1 MSGYVAGRLLTAGA
15 QAVAV
20 LVVVFALTSLLPGDT
35 AVVILDEHADAEQV
49 AALREQLGLDRPV
62 PVRFL
67 HWIGGLVHGDLGTS
81 LLTGTPV
88 AEQLAR
94 DVATTALLTVLT
106 LAVVL
111 PLALAIGI
119 LSGLREG
126 SRTDRALNTAT
137 VLLNS
142 VPEFALGLVLVGLL
156 GVQWGWLPATAA
168 GMSGWSLLSDPAVL
182 VLPVAV
188 LAGKHLCALS
198 RQVRIGVAECSRAEY
213 AVHARL
219 LGLPERTVV
228 TRHVLPNALGPAV
241 QQLAR
246 AVDGLLGGVVVVEAL
261 FALPGMGS
269 GFLDAVQA
277 RDLPVVQGYA
287 LVFALTTV
295 LVNLL
300 ADLAAHRLVPQREV
314 L

>member
-1 MSGYVAGRLLTAGA
+1 MPGYVTGRLLTAGA
-15 QAVAV
+15 QTLAV

-35 AVVILDEHADAEQV
+35 AAVILDEHADAEQV
-49 AALREQLGLDRPV
+49 AALREQLGLDRPP

-67 HWIGGLVHGDLGTS
+67 HWIGALLRGDLGTS

-94 DVATTALLTVLT
+94 DAATTALLTIPALVI
-106 LAVVL
+106 VL
-111 PLALAIGI
+111 PLALVIGVR
-119 LSGLREG
+119 SGLREG
-126 SRTDRALNTAT
+126 SRADRALNSAT
-137 VLLNS
+137 VLLTS

-156 GVQWGWLPATAA
+156 AVRWGWLPATAA
-168 GMSGWSLLSDPAVL
+168 GLSGWSLLSDPAVL

-188 LAGKHLCALS
+188 LAAKHLCALS

-219 LGLPERTVV
+219 LGLPERRVV
-228 TRHVLPNALGPAV
+228 LGHVLPNALVPAV

-246 AVDGLLGGVVVVEAL
+246 TVDGLLGGVVVVEAL

-269 GFLDAVQA
+269 GFLEAVRA
-277 RDLPVVQGYA
+277 RDLPAVQGYA